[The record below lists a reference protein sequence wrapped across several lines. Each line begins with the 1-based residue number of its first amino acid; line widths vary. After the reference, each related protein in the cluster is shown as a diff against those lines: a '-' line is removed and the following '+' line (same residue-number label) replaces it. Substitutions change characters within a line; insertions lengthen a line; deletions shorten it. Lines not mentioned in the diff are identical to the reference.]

1 MKKFWIILFV
11 VFVGAGVFIYLYIQ
25 DESTASPHEAIAHRI
40 GTGQIYEEIDV
51 PKGRLIFYSRGSSIY
66 ADFVKESWKGWK
78 WGYGGGHT
86 IPVYKQQA
94 GKYEHVDFSSQYFPS
109 IRGMGLY
116 MPYPMLFGVITNPNV
131 AYISVLSK
139 QTGDNFRTAILS
151 NGRDPYRIWFL
162 RLDEVQGKQFE
173 ISAVSSKH
181 QILDVVELDEG
192 SSPSNETIVN
202 E

>member
-1 MKKFWIILFV
+1 MKKLWIILFV
-11 VFVGAGVFIYLYIQ
+11 IFVGAGVFIYLQ

-51 PKGRLIFYSRGSSIY
+51 PKGRLIFYSRGSSIN
-66 ADFVKESWKGWK
+66 ADFVKKSWNGWK

-94 GKYEHVDFSSQYFPS
+94 GKYEHVDFSSQYFSS
-109 IRGMGLY
+109 IRGMGMY
-116 MPYPMLFGVITNPNV
+116 MPYPMLFGVITNPDV

-162 RLDEVQGKQFE
+162 LLDEVQGKQFE

-192 SSPSNETIVN
+192 SSPSNQTIVN